1 MTTLITRDQMR
12 PGQIV
17 QRVTTQTYRVRSA
30 RWSDDNASERVG
42 LCKLDQLSSAR
53 VEWQL
58 IRGRWRVRWRPPF
71 SHLGIRLD
79 GFWIAE
85 EQDRRDAVGGHEWS
99 AFRTWADAIAY
110 ADRMARQAGTEVA
123 P

>member
-1 MTTLITRDQMR
+1 MTTTHTIDQMR

-17 QRVTTQTYRVRSA
+17 QRVTTQTYRVCKRA
-30 RWSDDNASERVG
+30 G
-42 LCKLDQLSSAR
+42 LLKLDHLLPDR

-58 IRGRWRVRWRPPF
+58 VRGRWRVRWRPPF
-71 SHLGIRLD
+71 SFPGGHFG

-85 EQDRRDAVGGHEWS
+85 EQDRRDADGDYEWR
-99 AFRTWADAIAY
+99 AFRTWAEAITY
-110 ADRMARQAGTEVA
+110 ADRKARQ